1 MPSVAD
7 NSYLLFVYPF
17 LFDAKLF
24 DGRVEALDGAQWRH
38 SKKGKD
44 FNVWTAARFPG
55 TDMLASVANYL
66 NPEANATATARL
78 WKLNEELQETFGLA
92 DRADWQLVAGK
103 ERVPFRLGEVGRTS
117 FAFQLA
123 MFRVGTGFLTV
134 RIKPH
139 SKELGDWLDILSYFR
154 FVKGQRDVS
163 MCAQTRVGF
172 DEQTRQPQYAPFFPA
187 AAGNSEK
194 SRTGCGVY
202 YDIVSALL
210 RVGTLKEEGTS
221 WWNVPG
227 QALPFAALFV
237 NDLPKADIPLLIYR
251 LRNFFTLRQEVQPS
265 ESDLRSEH
273 PSLLP
278 YTDNQWFIFS
288 LDGGA
293 FLSCDGP
300 QTEFFKRTLPEHLRD
315 HYFLLFLLSL
325 HQRFTLMNLSQQV
338 SEHWLERDD
347 DARTRAFERI
357 RETMLEFMARG
368 RFAQIMQQEHHHNC
382 YRKWLTTFQVHELS
396 EEVRSEVAEMHS
408 HLQAI
413 RERESQERLQHL
425 EHRIS
430 SLVVLIGIP
439 TLVSAFLVLVPGGL
453 RLRFSFAIVGGAIV
467 FGFLLLWLVQR
478 LSAPQR

>member
-38 SKKGKD
+38 YNKGKD

-154 FVKGQRDVS
+154 FVKGQRAVS
-163 MCAQTRVGF
+163 MCAHTRVGF

-187 AAGNSEK
+187 AAGNS
-194 SRTGCGVY
+194 
-202 YDIVSALL
+202 
-210 RVGTLKEEGTS
+210 
-221 WWNVPG
+221 
-227 QALPFAALFV
+227 
-237 NDLPKADIPLLIYR
+237 
-251 LRNFFTLRQEVQPS
+251 
-265 ESDLRSEH
+265 
-273 PSLLP
+273 
-278 YTDNQWFIFS
+278 
-288 LDGGA
+288 
-293 FLSCDGP
+293 
-300 QTEFFKRTLPEHLRD
+300 
-315 HYFLLFLLSL
+315 
-325 HQRFTLMNLSQQV
+325 
-338 SEHWLERDD
+338 
-347 DARTRAFERI
+347 
-357 RETMLEFMARG
+357 
-368 RFAQIMQQEHHHNC
+368 
-382 YRKWLTTFQVHELS
+382 
-396 EEVRSEVAEMHS
+396 
-408 HLQAI
+408 
-413 RERESQERLQHL
+413 
-425 EHRIS
+425 
-430 SLVVLIGIP
+430 
-439 TLVSAFLVLVPGGL
+439 
-453 RLRFSFAIVGGAIV
+453 
-467 FGFLLLWLVQR
+467 
-478 LSAPQR
+478 